1 MIRTIDT
8 RLYKLKNLRILD
20 LTRNDLSKI
29 DPRLTKLRLEVLILA
44 DNKFTEASFP
54 DDFEDS
60 PLSQSLEKI
69 DISTNI
75 FKKIPKS
82 ISRCSKLKIL
92 QADNNE
98 LISVPSQLPKSL
110 SVLSLKR
117 NKINF
122 TSLPRSHYFE
132 KLDLTGQFEFRCHI
146 FRSVNHVTNK
156 LFQTFIRKSIYD
168 EARTCHSA
176 AQHSLFTKVTRTS

>member
-1 MIRTIDT
+1 MSSRNNETYSMSHTITVILIKPMIRTIDT

-44 DNKFTEASFP
+44 DNKFTESSFP
-54 DDFEDS
+54 DAFEDS

-69 DISTNI
+69 DISTNN

-82 ISRCSKLKIL
+82 IVRCSKLKVL

-110 SVLSLKR
+110 SILSVKR

-132 KLDLTGQFEFRCHI
+132 KLDLTGEFEFRCK
-146 FRSVNHVTNK
+146 FFTSVNHVSNN
-156 LFQTFIRKSIYD
+156 LF
-168 EARTCHSA
+168 
-176 AQHSLFTKVTRTS
+176 